1 MVAST
6 GARANPD
13 RRLTAIFRAA
23 KCPWITSCHGDCM
36 TSPELRSINDSLRPA
51 GPHRTRPICYVR
63 AERVGDWRLKLYTI
77 ATHGQSVRPS
87 LVDEALRRATAIFPT
102 PALADQRHGIGFVT
116 VHDARTA
123 SIALYYWWQ
132 SFNELHQRILVGPKD
147 DPSAMT
153 PLVHASAGCV
163 WELEVIDFERRAWL
177 ADVLANPDGPDV
189 DGYLS
194 RHLETEI

>member
-1 MVAST
+1 
-6 GARANPD
+6 
-13 RRLTAIFRAA
+13 
-23 KCPWITSCHGDCM
+23 M

-51 GPHRTRPICYVR
+51 GPHRTRAIRYLR

-77 ATHGQSVRPS
+77 AADAQTARPA
-87 LVDEALRRATAIFPT
+87 LVDEALRRAPEIFPA
-102 PALADQRHGIGFVT
+102 PALADQRHGVGFVI

-132 SFNELHQRILVGPKD
+132 SFNELHQRILVGPKA

-177 ADVLANPDGPDV
+177 ADVLANPGGPDV
-189 DGYLS
+189 ERYLS
-194 RHLETEI
+194 RQLDTEI